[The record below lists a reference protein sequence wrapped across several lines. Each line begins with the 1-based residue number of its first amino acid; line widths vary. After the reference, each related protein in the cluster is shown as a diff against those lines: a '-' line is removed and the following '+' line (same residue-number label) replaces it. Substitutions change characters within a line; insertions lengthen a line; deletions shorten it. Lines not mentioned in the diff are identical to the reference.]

1 MSNYATFTPIIAQ
14 DMFVKLYEKCP
25 DQKQIDKIVNL
36 LRNGG
41 VIIYPT
47 DTVYGIGCDI
57 TKARAVERVA
67 RIKGIKPE
75 KARFSFICSDLS
87 HLSDY
92 AKHVDNRTFKLMKSS
107 MPGPFTFILTASNQ
121 VPRPIK
127 QNYKTV
133 GIRVPD
139 NNIILEIVRQLGNPI
154 LTTSLKKDDEILEYP
169 TDPELIYEEYR
180 DFVDAVIDG
189 GYGGIVPSTILDCS
203 GDEPVLIR
211 EGLGE
216 IDIY

>member
-1 MSNYATFTPIIAQ
+1 MLL
-14 DMFVKLYEKCP
+14 KLYEKNP
-25 DQKQIDKIVNL
+25 DQKVVQKVVEL
-36 LRNGG
+36 LQYGG

-67 RIKGIKPE
+67 RIKGIRPE

-87 HLSDY
+87 HLSDF
-92 AKHVDNRTFKLMKSS
+92 ANHVDNTTFKLMKSFL
-107 MPGPFTFILTASNQ
+107 PGPYTFILNASTQ
-121 VPRPIK
+121 VPKSIK
-127 QNYKTV
+127 QKRKTV

-154 LTTSLKKDDEILEYP
+154 LTTSLKEDDQIQEYP

-180 DFVDAVIDG
+180 DLVDAVIDG
-189 GYGGIVPSTILDCS
+189 GYGGLIPSTIIDCS
-203 GDEPVLIR
+203 GDEPEVIR

-216 IDIY
+216 VDY

>member
-1 MSNYATFTPIIAQ
+1 MLL
-14 DMFVKLYEKCP
+14 KLYEKNP
-25 DQKQIDKIVNL
+25 DQKVVQKVVEL
-36 LRNGG
+36 LQYGG

-67 RIKGIKPE
+67 RIKGIRPE

-87 HLSDY
+87 HLSDF
-92 AKHVDNRTFKLMKSS
+92 ANHVDNTTFKLMKSFL
-107 MPGPFTFILTASNQ
+107 PGPYTFILNASTH
-121 VPRPIK
+121 VPKSIK
-127 QNYKTV
+127 QKRKTV
-133 GIRVPD
+133 GIRIPD

-154 LTTSLKKDDEILEYP
+154 LTTSLKEDDQILEYP

-180 DFVDAVIDG
+180 DLVDVVIDG
-189 GYGGIVPSTILDCS
+189 GYGGLIPSTIIDCS
-203 GDEPVLIR
+203 GDEPEVIR

-216 IDIY
+216 VD

>member
-1 MSNYATFTPIIAQ
+1 MLL
-14 DMFVKLYEKCP
+14 KLYEKNP
-25 DQKQIDKIVNL
+25 EQKVVQKVVEL
-36 LRNGG
+36 LQYGG

-67 RIKGIKPE
+67 RIKGIRPE

-92 AKHVDNRTFKLMKSS
+92 ANHVDNTTFKLMKSFL
-107 MPGPFTFILTASNQ
+107 PGPYTFILNASTQ
-121 VPRPIK
+121 VPKSIK
-127 QNYKTV
+127 QKRKTV
-133 GIRVPD
+133 GIRIPD

-154 LTTSLKKDDEILEYP
+154 LTTSLKEDDQILEYP

-180 DFVDAVIDG
+180 DLVDAVIDG
-189 GYGGIVPSTILDCS
+189 GYGGLIPSTIIDCS
-203 GDEPVLIR
+203 GDEPEVIR

-216 IDIY
+216 VD

>member
-1 MSNYATFTPIIAQ
+1 MLL
-14 DMFVKLYEKCP
+14 KLYEKSP
-25 DQKQIDKIVNL
+25 DQKVVQKVVDL
-36 LRNGG
+36 LRVGG

-47 DTVYGIGCDI
+47 DTVYGMGCDI

-87 HLSDY
+87 HLSDF
-92 AKHVDNRTFKLMKSS
+92 ARHVDNNTFKLMKSS
-107 MPGPFTFILTASNQ
+107 LPGPYTFILNASNQ
-121 VPRPIK
+121 VPKSISQKR
-127 QNYKTV
+127 KTV
-133 GIRVPD
+133 GIRIPD

-189 GYGGIVPSTILDCS
+189 GYGGIVPSTVIDCS
-203 GDEPVLIR
+203 GEEPVVLR

-216 IDIY
+216 VEN

>member
-1 MSNYATFTPIIAQ
+1 MLL
-14 DMFVKLYEKCP
+14 KLYEKNP
-25 DQKQIDKIVNL
+25 DQKVVQKVVEL
-36 LRNGG
+36 LQYGG

-67 RIKGIKPE
+67 RIKGIRPE

-87 HLSDY
+87 HLSDF
-92 AKHVDNRTFKLMKSS
+92 AKHVDNTTFKLMKSFL
-107 MPGPFTFILTASNQ
+107 PGPYTFILNASTQ
-121 VPRPIK
+121 VPKSIK
-127 QNYKTV
+127 QKRKTV

-154 LTTSLKKDDEILEYP
+154 LTTSLKEDDQILEYP

-180 DFVDAVIDG
+180 DLVDAVIDG
-189 GYGGIVPSTILDCS
+189 GYGGLIPSTIIDCS
-203 GDEPVLIR
+203 GDEPEVIR

-216 IDIY
+216 VDY

>member
-1 MSNYATFTPIIAQ
+1 MSIYATFTPIISST
-14 DMFVKLYEKCP
+14 MLLKLYEKNP
-25 DQKQIDKIVNL
+25 DQKQIDKVVHL
-36 LRNGG
+36 LKNGG

-47 DTVYGIGCDI
+47 DTVYGMGCDI

-67 RIKGIKPE
+67 RIKGIKSD

-92 AKHVDNRTFKLMKSS
+92 ARHVNNQTFKLMKSHL
-107 MPGPFTFILTASNQ
+107 PGPYTFILSASTQ
-121 VPRPIK
+121 VPKSIK
-127 QNYKTV
+127 HNRKTV

-154 LTTSLKKDDEILEYP
+154 LTTSLKEDDDILEYP

-180 DFVDAVIDG
+180 DIVDAVIDG
-189 GYGGIVPSTILDCS
+189 GYGSITPSTIVDCS
-203 GDEPVLIR
+203 GDEPELVR

-216 IDIY
+216 IDF

>member
-1 MSNYATFTPIIAQ
+1 MLL
-14 DMFVKLYEKCP
+14 KLYEKSP
-25 DQKQIDKIVNL
+25 DQRQIDKVVEL
-36 LRNGG
+36 LRNSG

-75 KARFSFICSDLS
+75 KAHFSFICSDLS

-92 AKHVDNRTFKLMKSS
+92 ARHVDNMTFKLMKSYL
-107 MPGPFTFILTASNQ
+107 PGPYTFILTASNQ
-121 VPRPIK
+121 VPKSVK
-127 QNYKTV
+127 QKRKTV

-154 LTTSLKKDDEILEYP
+154 LTTSLKKDDQILECP
-169 TDPELIYEEYR
+169 TDPELIYEDYGNL
-180 DFVDAVIDG
+180 VDAVIDG
-189 GYGGIVPSTILDCS
+189 GYGGMVPSTIIDCS
-203 GDEPVLIR
+203 GDEPEVIR
-211 EGLGE
+211 QGLGE
-216 IDIY
+216 VEQ